1 MLEGFVHPAFAGLAA
16 LAAVPLIIHLLNRQ
30 RHKPVR
36 WAAMRFVL
44 AAYRKTRRRVQI
56 ENLLLL
62 LLRMAAV
69 ALLAFAIARPFA
81 AGDGALGKL
90 TEARRDL
97 VLVLDGSAS
106 TGYSTGVETVFERIV
121 GRATELVEDLEGSN
135 TNRAYVILAGSHP
148 RLLSWP
154 SPAKASS
161 VLATLQT
168 PLDEGLDL
176 GAALGEVR
184 RLAEEE
190 AAGTAR
196 SSLEVHL
203 LTDMQRGAFL
213 LDIGAPSGAA
223 PEPTGPA
230 EPAAASDAGAPDAD
244 PDSGAAAGLY
254 EQLTALEDMGIV
266 VQVEDLGPDAQNP
279 PNLGIADLALVGDPG
294 GGIPLEVA
302 VTVANRGTAPIAGV
316 RVGLSIDGNRQP
328 SQRVDIEPR
337 ATVVALFRVPAGL
350 RGAHSLTADLE
361 GDALAA
367 DDRRSSVVVLPDP
380 VRLLLVNGAPNDRFE
395 SDAVAFLELALAAP
409 EFGAAGDGGSAASPT
424 GNQLDEGPFDVEVA
438 MPSALASGE
447 IEFADYDVIWLADVA
462 PLTAAV
468 IESLTER
475 IAAGGSLILSMGD
488 HVGNAGKEGRGLFLA
503 DGTGLLPAELGR
515 KVSTASQDDYFQVE
529 TFDATHP
536 ALAFYGDESLRRLLT
551 QVPILQF
558 LLARP
563 VPGARVL
570 ATLNDD
576 GASPLLIERPFGAG
590 RTILWTTTINPD
602 WTYFAGLGKT
612 FVPFVIELV
621 RYAGRAEATDRNYAP
636 GATPRLELTEFP
648 RSPELVRPDETRRSL
663 DGDPESTAAGTWN
676 LPPLDPSDT
685 RRAGLYAIDLE
696 SGAAEPFAVQL
707 DPEEGDLARIGPTE
721 LDNLHNALEPARP
734 SQKGGA
740 NQPRSQGEIWRWLAI
755 LCLAALVAESLFGA
769 WLGSK
774 RRVVR

>member
-97 VLVLDGSAS
+97 VLILDGSAS

-121 GRATELVEDLEGSN
+121 GRATELVEELEGGN
-135 TNRAYVILAGSHP
+135 TNRAYVILAGSQP

-213 LDIGAPSGAA
+213 LDVSA
-223 PEPTGPA
+223 PTGEAADPA
-230 EPAAASDAGAPDAD
+230 GPPAATDTSPADATPNTGT
-244 PDSGAAAGLY
+244 AAGLY
-254 EQLTALEDMGIV
+254 EQLTALEAMGIV
-266 VQVEDLGPDAQNP
+266 VQVEDLGPEAQNP
-279 PNLGIADLALVGDPG
+279 PNLGITDLALVGDPG
-294 GGIPLEVA
+294 GGVPLEVA

-337 ATVVALFRVPAGL
+337 TNAVALFRLPGGL

-409 EFGAAGDGGSAASPT
+409 EFGAAGDGGTAAGAS
-424 GNQLDEGPFDVEVA
+424 GNQLEKGPFDVEVA

-488 HVGNAGKEGRGLFLA
+488 HVGNAGKEGRGLFRA

-515 KVSTASQDDYFQVE
+515 KVSTASQDDYFLVDA
-529 TFDATHP
+529 FDETHP

-570 ATLNDD
+570 ATLDDD
-576 GASPLLIERPFGAG
+576 GSSPLLIERPFGAG

-621 RYAGRAEATDRNYAP
+621 RYAGRAEATDRDYAP
-636 GATPRLELTEFP
+636 GATPRIELTEFP
-648 RSPELVRPDETRRSL
+648 RSPELVRPDETRRAL

-707 DPEEGDLARIGPTE
+707 DAEEGDLARIGPTE
-721 LDNLHNALEPARP
+721 LDNLHEALEPARP
-734 SQKGGA
+734 SQTGDRD
-740 NQPRSQGEIWRWLAI
+740 QPSSQGEIWRWLAI